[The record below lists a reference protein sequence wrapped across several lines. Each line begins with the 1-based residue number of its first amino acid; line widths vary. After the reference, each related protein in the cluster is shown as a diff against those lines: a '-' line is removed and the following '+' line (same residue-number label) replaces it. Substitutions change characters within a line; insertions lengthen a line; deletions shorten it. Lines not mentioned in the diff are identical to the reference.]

1 MKFLRS
7 IVLNNFSVKFIS
19 LVLALFTWS
28 YIGGQLYKEGLS
40 KEAETASLIK
50 VSGENIV
57 VKTLPIYVKI
67 EGEPAHGYR
76 VVLDKISISP
86 SSSVVAG
93 PPDVIKDLTY
103 ISTEPITVEGRN
115 STVKHSAHIADV
127 PGCKI
132 EYEGNVSVTIPI
144 TRIRKK

>member
-1 MKFLRS
+1 
-7 IVLNNFSVKFIS
+7 
-19 LVLALFTWS
+19 
-28 YIGGQLYKEGLS
+28 LYKEGLG

-67 EGEPAHGYR
+67 EGEPAPGYR

-93 PPDVIKDLTY
+93 PPDTIKDFTY

-115 STVKHSAHIADV
+115 STVKHSARIADV

-132 EYEGNVSVTIPI
+132 GYEGNVSVTIPI
-144 TRIRKK
+144 TKIRKR